1 MKQAESSLIFGS
13 RPSLARRRCR
23 CINSCVSSCQYGVL
37 SLTSIAATLYE
48 CSAFFAAL
56 LLLSVLELR
65 GARRGP
71 APLVLRRA
79 PLHAVKK
86 WGWGGPCLGPPS
98 YFCSIAYRQYSVL
111 YLIPNQIQWLRNYNV
126 HCIHLCGPM
135 CKLL

>member
-1 MKQAESSLIFGS
+1 MKQAESSSLSVIFGS

-65 GARRGP
+65 EGGLEGSGPLSSKAGPLTCSEKVGLRGALFR
-71 APLVLRRA
+71 
-79 PLHAVKK
+79 
-86 WGWGGPCLGPPS
+86 PP
-98 YFCSIAYRQYSVL
+98 
-111 YLIPNQIQWLRNYNV
+111 
-126 HCIHLCGPM
+126 
-135 CKLL
+135 